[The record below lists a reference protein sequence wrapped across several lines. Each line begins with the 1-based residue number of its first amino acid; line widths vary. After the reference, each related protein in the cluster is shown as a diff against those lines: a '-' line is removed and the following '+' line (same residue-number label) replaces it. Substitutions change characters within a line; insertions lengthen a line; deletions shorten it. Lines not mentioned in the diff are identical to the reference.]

1 MFDIFYMMNA
11 KTSFFAFAADVRFKL
26 RLMSVGLKYA
36 ISERRRR
43 DAKIITIRRAKN
55 GRTLCVEKADESA

>member
-1 MFDIFYMMNA
+1 M
-11 KTSFFAFAADVRFKL
+11 SFFAFAADVRFKL